1 MPRPHTLLPN
11 DVHTALTCHTC
22 APTVMH
28 VHTSTLM
35 QISHRCPLC
44 QLQTYPLAVH
54 ICIFR
59 PYAGI
64 THQHL
69 LLVPHMNTCIPFQYT
84 LESVLTQHTPK
95 CTLCK
100 HPDLTP
106 AHTYLQSPSPVCS
119 CCNSRDHPGHWSCSA
134 HGAISISK
142 RYPYHGSI
150 PGSSTNLA
158 GDSQECFPDTPSP
171 LGYPKGLS
179 SPQSSHP
186 SLHTSDWRQKMS
198 LGAGQLC

>member
-22 APTVMH
+22 APTVMN
-28 VHTSTLM
+28 VHTSTPM

-44 QLQTYPLAVH
+44 QLQTSPLAVH
-54 ICIFR
+54 TCIFR

-95 CTLCK
+95 CTLVQTSRP
-100 HPDLTP
+100 HTSTHLLTEP
-106 AHTYLQSPSPVCS
+106 LSPMLLLQQQGPSRALELLCPRGNLYLQTVPLPWVHPWIFHKS
-119 CCNSRDHPGHWSCSA
+119 SRGQS
-134 HGAISISK
+134 
-142 RYPYHGSI
+142 RM
-150 PGSSTNLA
+150 
-158 GDSQECFPDTPSP
+158 FP
-171 LGYPKGLS
+171 
-179 SPQSSHP
+179 
-186 SLHTSDWRQKMS
+186 
-198 LGAGQLC
+198 